1 LGVRVIARN
10 WNTIGLGGS
19 LKGTV
24 GLEEGAGYRIDKVM
38 TRLKAI
44 EQSKR

>member
-1 LGVRVIARN
+1 VGD
-10 WNTIGLGGS
+10 S

-24 GLEEGAGYRIDKVM
+24 GLEEGGARAGYRIDKVM
-38 TRLKAI
+38 TRLKAT